1 MSSFMGK
8 KLDTTDLYGYPRNVP
23 KKAPNKQLRSAA
35 ETVRERIHRG
45 GARLW
50 KHADFK
56 DLPPAAVAQALSRL
70 AREGV
75 VQRVAKGVY
84 YHAEPTSFGPSIASS
99 TTVAAGTITASVHPS
114 GLTAAN
120 VLGLSTQN
128 PYRTEF
134 ATTAPGPPS
143 ALREFVVH
151 TGRPVEREN
160 LSAEEGAIL
169 EVLRQRAESSDLSPD
184 QTANRLLRLLAD
196 EDRFKRLARAAL
208 AEPPR
213 VRAMLGALGEDL
225 DMPPRLLTQLK
236 RSLNPLSRYEFGR
249 LSSLRHARQWQA
261 K

>member
-1 MSSFMGK
+1 MP
-8 KLDTTDLYGYPRNVP
+8 L
-23 KKAPNKQLRSAA
+23 KAPHNQRRSAA
-35 ETVRERIHRG
+35 QSVRERVNRG

-56 DLPPAAVAQALSRL
+56 GLPPAAVAQALSRL
-70 AREGV
+70 ARDDV

-84 YHAEPTSFGPSIASS
+84 YHSEPTSFGPGIASS
-99 TTVAAGTITASVHPS
+99 TTVAAGTITAALHPS

-128 PYRTEF
+128 PKRTEF
-134 ATTAPGPPS
+134 ATTAPGLPS

-151 TGRPVEREN
+151 TGRPLERES
-160 LSAEEGAIL
+160 LSAQEGAIL
-169 EVLRQRAESSDLSPD
+169 EVLRQRAKSSDLSPE

-196 EDRFKRLARAAL
+196 EDQFKRLARAAL

-213 VRAMLGALGEDL
+213 VRAMLGALGEEL
-225 DMPPRLLTQLK
+225 NMPPRQLAQL
-236 RSLNPLSRYEFGR
+236 RTSLNPLSRYEFGR
-249 LSSLRHARQWQA
+249 LSSLRHARHWQA